1 MTREDLIKLCE
12 DAVVPCSKWDNRD
25 SYSAQVNIQDA
36 YKGLTG
42 GVPYKY
48 DIEYG
53 YTHTVSGYISIV
65 FEKPTREQ
73 RKAFKHLE
81 IDSLEDH
88 IDWHEEQ
95 YGEDSGYEM
104 FDSHPMNWKDD
115 YLSVYIPTRERLIE
129 ANGND
134 WY

>member
-48 DIEYG
+48 TIEDYG
-53 YTHTVSGYISIV
+53 IISIA
-65 FEKPTREQ
+65 FEQPTKEQ

-81 IDSLEDH
+81 IDSLEDY

-95 YGEDSGYEM
+95 YGKDSRYEM
-104 FDSHPMNWKDD
+104 FDSHPVNWKEN
-115 YLSVYIPTRERLIE
+115 YLSAYIPTRERLIE

>member
-53 YTHTVSGYISIV
+53 CFICIV
-65 FEKPTREQ
+65 FEEPTREQ

-81 IDSLEDH
+81 IDSLEDY
-88 IDWHEEQ
+88 IDWYEEQ
-95 YGEDSGYEM
+95 YGEDSRYEM